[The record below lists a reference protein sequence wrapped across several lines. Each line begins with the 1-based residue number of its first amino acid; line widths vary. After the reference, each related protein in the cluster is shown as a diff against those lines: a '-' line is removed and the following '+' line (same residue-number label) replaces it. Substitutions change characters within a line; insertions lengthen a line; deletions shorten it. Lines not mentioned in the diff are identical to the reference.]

1 MAHEIIKNEDGTFTQ
16 VSTIECSINVE
27 QLKADLE
34 SYKYQIDALKK
45 MIEETEN
52 ILKQIEKM

>member
-16 VSTIECSINVE
+16 VSTVECSIN
-27 QLKADLE
+27 LE